1 MNKKCSKINIT
12 DIMNLLAVTV
22 TLSIQTCIV
31 RLYNVK
37 KKFTTQY
44 VLSKKKLKRSI
55 LVFQGNSTFFFS
67 LLCSAKAKKMNVT
80 IGSQAQ
86 QYYVKCWHIDK
97 SYCHTEKRVN
107 QFSFSIKL
115 WKLINSLPK
124 NLPALY
130 FFNFLAWE
138 PTH

>member
-1 MNKKCSKINIT
+1 
-12 DIMNLLAVTV
+12 MNLLAVTV

-44 VLSKKKLKRSI
+44 VLSKKNRKEAFWYFREI
-55 LVFQGNSTFFFS
+55 QHFFS
-67 LLCSAKAKKMNVT
+67 LLCSAKAKKNEC

-86 QYYVKCWHIDK
+86 QHYVKCCHIDK
-97 SYCHTEKRVN
+97 SYCHTEKKVN

-115 WKLINSLPK
+115 
-124 NLPALY
+124 
-130 FFNFLAWE
+130 
-138 PTH
+138 